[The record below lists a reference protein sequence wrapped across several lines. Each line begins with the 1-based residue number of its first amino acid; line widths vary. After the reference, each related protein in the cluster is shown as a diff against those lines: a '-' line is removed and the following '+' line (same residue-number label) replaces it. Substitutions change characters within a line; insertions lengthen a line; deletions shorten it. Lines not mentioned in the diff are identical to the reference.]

1 MSWWGKVIGGTFGFM
16 LGGPLGVLLGAAIGH
31 GFDRGLDR
39 MRDTGLLPGGE
50 ADERAQTAFFTATF
64 SVLGHVAKADG
75 RVSQHEIGFAE
86 QLMSQMRLDPAQ
98 RDAAIRLFREGKDPD
113 FPLDDVL
120 DQLRAETH
128 RRRNLLRIFVEFQ
141 LQAAMADGALD
152 PGERRA
158 LLHIAERLG
167 FSRRDFERLLD
178 MLRGAAHAR
187 TGDRQTTL
195 ADACRVLGVSQD
207 ASKEEVKRAYRRLMN
222 QHHPDKL
229 VARGLPEEMVEL
241 AKEKTQEIRTAY
253 DHIKRER
260 GWTS

>member
-39 MRDTGLLPGGE
+39 MRGEGLLPGGA
-50 ADERAQTAFFTATF
+50 ADERAQTAFFAATF

-86 QLMSQMRLDPAQ
+86 QLMSHMRLNPQQ
-98 RDAAIRLFREGKDPD
+98 RETAIRLFREGKSPD
-113 FPLDDVL
+113 FPLDQVL
-120 DQLRAETH
+120 EQLRAETH
-128 RRRNLLRIFVEFQ
+128 RRSTLLRMFVEFQ
-141 LQAAMADGALD
+141 LQAAMADGELD
-152 PGERRA
+152 PAERRT
-158 LLHIAERLG
+158 LLHIAQRLG
-167 FSRRDFERLLD
+167 FSRSDFERLLD

-187 TGDRQTTL
+187 AGKKEPSL
-195 ADACRVLGVSQD
+195 EDACQVLGVSRDAGQD
-207 ASKEEVKRAYRRLMN
+207 EVKRAYRRLMN

-241 AKEKTQEIRTAY
+241 AKEKTQEIRNAY
-253 DHIKRER
+253 DRIKRER
-260 GWTS
+260 GW